1 MQQNIARYADLPRD
15 ARQCIPDLLDT
26 DGTIHRIIMPEHR
39 FNVRTQRGGWVT
51 ERTFRNE
58 TDHCQEIRVMLTT
71 GAVFVHVHRD
81 GSTTPFE
88 SVSVAESAPVH
99 EMVQTGANSLSPV
112 SCADETAAVVSAQ
125 WTRAQNGLGEIIRFG
140 AMMVAIDRALAPS
153 NKRAG
158 LYGGKTLKGW
168 LSEHCPEINYNTARG
183 YRDAALGVAAAAELP
198 DALPLLALMDG
209 AADEMDATRA
219 RVMQIISGA
228 SIALLKGASR
238 RGGAR
243 PGAGRPVKTLAD
255 PDVALEEALRCAL
268 RLTDMVRRWA
278 IDEDGL
284 GTLPDGPLETF
295 LANMGDVCKR
305 GREILSGRA
314 AASKRRV

>member
-1 MQQNIARYADLPRD
+1 MQKTIARYADLPRD
-15 ARQCIPDLLDT
+15 ARQFIPDLLDT
-26 DGTIHRIIMPEHR
+26 DGTIHRIIMPEHK
-39 FNVRTQRGGWVT
+39 FDERTRGGAWET
-51 ERTFRNE
+51 THTYANE
-58 TDHCQEIRVMLTT
+58 ADHCQAIRIMLAT
-71 GAVFVHVHRD
+71 GTVFVHVHRD
-81 GSTTPFE
+81 GSTTPFR
-88 SVSVAESAPVH
+88 SAEVPGHAVVPAGSNA
-99 EMVQTGANSLSPV
+99 LSPV
-112 SCADETAAVVSAQ
+112 SDADETAAVVSAQ
-125 WTRAQNGLGEIIRFG
+125 WTRAQNGLAEIVRFG
-140 AMMVAIDRALAPS
+140 AMMVAIDRALGTGRRNQHSAQ
-153 NKRAG
+153 
-158 LYGGKTLKGW
+158 TLKGW
-168 LSEHCPEINYNTARG
+168 LSQHCPEVNYHTAIG
-183 YRDAALGVAAAAELP
+183 YKDAALGVAAAAELP
-198 DALPLLALMDG
+198 DAMPLLALMDG

-268 RLTDMVRRWA
+268 RLTDMVRSWA

>member
-1 MQQNIARYADLPRD
+1 MSTSLTHNPTLE
-15 ARQCIPDLLDT
+15 LS
-26 DGTIHRIIMPEHR
+26 
-39 FNVRTQRGGWVT
+39 TQSG
-51 ERTFRNE
+51 
-58 TDHCQEIRVMLTT
+58 
-71 GAVFVHVHRD
+71 
-81 GSTTPFE
+81 
-88 SVSVAESAPVH
+88 
-99 EMVQTGANSLSPV
+99 
-112 SCADETAAVVSAQ
+112 ADETAAAVSAQ

-140 AMMVAIDRALAPS
+140 AMMVAIDRALAPA

-168 LSEHCPEINYNTARG
+168 LTEHCPEVNYKTATG

-228 SIALLKGASR
+228 SIALLKAASR

-255 PDVALEEALRCAL
+255 PDVQLEEALREAL
-268 RLTDMVRRWA
+268 RFTQHLRTWA

-284 GTLPDGPLETF
+284 GTLPDGPLESF
-295 LANMGDVCKR
+295 LSNLGDVAKR
-305 GREILSGRA
+305 GREILAGRA
-314 AASKRRV
+314 AAAKTRRA

>member
-1 MQQNIARYADLPRD
+1 MSTSLTHNPTLE
-15 ARQCIPDLLDT
+15 LS
-26 DGTIHRIIMPEHR
+26 
-39 FNVRTQRGGWVT
+39 TQSG
-51 ERTFRNE
+51 
-58 TDHCQEIRVMLTT
+58 
-71 GAVFVHVHRD
+71 
-81 GSTTPFE
+81 
-88 SVSVAESAPVH
+88 
-99 EMVQTGANSLSPV
+99 
-112 SCADETAAVVSAQ
+112 ADETAAAVSAQ
-125 WTRAQNGLGEIIRFG
+125 WTRAQNGLAEIVRFG
-140 AMMVAIDRALAPS
+140 AMMVAIDRALGTGRRNQHSAQ
-153 NKRAG
+153 
-158 LYGGKTLKGW
+158 TLKGW
-168 LSEHCPEINYNTARG
+168 LSQHCPEVNYKTATG
-183 YRDAALGVAAAAELP
+183 YRDAALGVAAAAEMP

-209 AADEMDATRA
+209 EAAFAPEMDAVRA

-268 RLTDMVRRWA
+268 RLTDMVRSWA